1 MIHELKEHP
10 NFFED
15 VISGIKTF
23 EVRKADRPFKV
34 GDLLALNEYDPDTKE
49 YTNRCCV
56 VYIDCILNDSKYCKE
71 GYVILGVKPCKVIK
85 KDTPHSEVKFDID
98 YTVPL
103 VWE

>member
-56 VYIDCILNDSKYCKE
+56 VYIDCILNDSEYCKE
-71 GYVILGVKPCKVIK
+71 GYVILGIKPCKVIK

-103 VWE
+103 V

>member
-10 NFFED
+10 IYFED

-49 YTNRCCV
+49 YTNRCCL
-56 VYIDCILNDSKYCKE
+56 VYIDYILNDSNYCKE
-71 GYVILGVKPCKVIK
+71 GYVILGIKPCFVCK
-85 KDTPHSEVKFDID
+85 KNRPINEYKYDFD
-98 YTVPL
+98 YTVP
-103 VWE
+103 VVR